1 MVTSIAFDSLLNSIW
16 KPLVEFSH
24 FFRELTCTT
33 LYVDQLMDKQCDIL
47 SYYVS
52 WNKVFLQDF
61 LFNGMSSYSLAL
73 RSTGEWSNSIS
84 LDVSI
89 WKIYISKYS
98 NHFMPFY
105 LTMMSYTIVIL
116 RFLRSLKEKVK
127 NQAGIKGSICQA
139 CLLEETFTFDS
150 FNYRFKINT
159 RRTRM
164 PQNVGGGEG
173 N

>member
-1 MVTSIAFDSLLNSIW
+1 
-16 KPLVEFSH
+16 
-24 FFRELTCTT
+24 
-33 LYVDQLMDKQCDIL
+33 
-47 SYYVS
+47 
-52 WNKVFLQDF
+52 
-61 LFNGMSSYSLAL
+61 
-73 RSTGEWSNSIS
+73 
-84 LDVSI
+84 
-89 WKIYISKYS
+89 
-98 NHFMPFY
+98 MPFY

-127 NQAGIKGSICQA
+127 NQAGIKGSIFQA